1 MPAETD
7 AISAALIIERETL
20 QMRCIDCDF
29 PLVDFDWAQDDHVLL
44 SLGALIDTAA
54 DHLATCP
61 STNREGEYS
70 RSR

>member
-29 PLVDFDWAQDDHVLL
+29 RLVDFDFDWAQDNHVLL

-61 STNREGEYS
+61 STNREGE
-70 RSR
+70 